1 MRSSSPAVE
10 EMISLSRIIKSANY
24 RPSEESFLLSVT
36 PVPLKTEE
44 VAERLQENQEIFNQA
59 EIEAKTII
67 SDAEETAQSILQ
79 QASEQAEQLRQETL
93 AQMEEWWEQK
103 CQEAAQLFQQVQE
116 QAMTEGQEAGFEA
129 GKREAYE
136 EQTATL
142 SQAKTILEQAF
153 ADKKQIIAEAE
164 PFLVELSMEIAKKI
178 IGQELQQ
185 HPEQVLE
192 ITKKALRRSR
202 VYGEITVCVNHKYF
216 DYVLEHRAGFLEL
229 LDGQAELSIYPDY
242 TVQDGG
248 CVIRTALGSVD
259 ARIDT
264 QMEEIKQALLTIA
277 RGSEAP

>member
-1 MRSSSPAVE
+1 
-10 EMISLSRIIKSANY
+10 MISLSRIIKSANY
-24 RPSEESFLLSVT
+24 RPSEESFLLAVT

-59 EIEAKTII
+59 EIEAKAII
-67 SDAEETAQSILQ
+67 SDAEETAQNILQ
-79 QASEQAEQLRQETL
+79 QAAEQAEQLRQETL

-103 CQEAAQLFQQVQE
+103 RQEAAQLFQQVQE

-136 EQTATL
+136 EQTASL
-142 SQAKTILEQAF
+142 VQAKTILEQAF
-153 ADKKQIIAEAE
+153 AEKKQIIAEAE
-164 PFLVELSMEIAKKI
+164 PFVVELSIEIAKKI
-178 IGQELQQ
+178 IGQEVQQ

-192 ITKKALRRSR
+192 MTKKALRRSR
-202 VYGEITVCVNHKYF
+202 VHGEITVCVNHKYF

-242 TVQDGG
+242 TVQDDG